1 MRVRIALILFAV
13 AVVTLFSSFNP
24 PVRCRAIL
32 LQAAGP
38 SPLPAAAPI
47 PPAIP
52 EPPSVS
58 KPPTIPLGCPCQLC
72 CPCHRKPLVFH
83 PTIVRELGVEFP
95 PSVGINR

>member
-38 SPLPAAAPI
+38 GPLPAAAPT

-52 EPPSVS
+52 EPPPTPAGGPGWHIRRDIREGRVLL
-58 KPPTIPLGCPCQLC
+58 PPTEPAGP
-72 CPCHRKPLVFH
+72 R
-83 PTIVRELGVEFP
+83 
-95 PSVGINR
+95 

>member
-38 SPLPAAAPI
+38 SPLPAAAPT

-52 EPPSVS
+52 EPPPAGWHIRRDIRQGTVLLQ
-58 KPPTIPLGCPCQLC
+58 PTEPAG
-72 CPCHRKPLVFH
+72 R
-83 PTIVRELGVEFP
+83 R
-95 PSVGINR
+95 